1 MTIQLP
7 LHKTQRSLA
16 GEPSLLRSHA
26 EEPRTSTEGH
36 PASGTPSADP
46 SRAGVGLLGAGAE
59 RGGIVGERTDRLGAR
74 SLRVGDLAKR
84 TGKTVRALHLY
95 EEHGLLTPAQR
106 SSGGY
111 RLYSRD
117 AEVRVRWI
125 EKLQQMGFSLT
136 DIKQIVQDVE
146 HSKNAPDAMQRV
158 QDLFREKLDDTREQ
172 LRRLRALE
180 GELEAS
186 LTYLETCDGCQ
197 TEELLGACAEC
208 ARHDCGHKTPELV
221 LGFRVY

>member
-7 LHKTQRSLA
+7 LHKKQLA
-16 GEPSLLRSHA
+16 LAA
-26 EEPRTSTEGH
+26 ETPPQAPVDGH
-36 PASGTPSADP
+36 GVRDASG
-46 SRAGVGLLGAGAE
+46 LGASASDPTRGASE
-59 RGGIVGERTDRLGAR
+59 RLGAR
-74 SLRVGDLAKR
+74 ALRVGDLAKR

-95 EEHGLLTPAQR
+95 EEHGLLTPTQR
-106 SSGGY
+106 SNGGY

-158 QDLFREKLDDTREQ
+158 QDLFREKLADTREQ
-172 LRRLRALE
+172 LRRLTALE

-186 LTYLETCDGCQ
+186 LTYLETCDGCE
-197 TEELLGACAEC
+197 TEELLGACAVC
-208 ARHDCGHKTPELV
+208 ARHDCGHKAPELV

>member
-1 MTIQLP
+1 MTIQIP
-7 LHKTQRSLA
+7 LHKRQLA
-16 GEPSLLRSHA
+16 VSSEQKLGATDARAVAGSARGTTSLL
-26 EEPRTSTEGH
+26 G
-36 PASGTPSADP
+36 GTPVGAP
-46 SRAGVGLLGAGAE
+46 TAGPE
-59 RGGIVGERTDRLGAR
+59 RSDRLGAR
-74 SLRVGDLAKR
+74 ALRVGDLAKR

-136 DIKQIVQDVE
+136 DIKQIVHDVE
-146 HSKNAPDAMQRV
+146 QSKNAPDAMQRV
-158 QDLFREKLDDTREQ
+158 QDLYREKLEDTREQ
-172 LRRLRALE
+172 LRRLSALAS
-180 GELEAS
+180 ELEAS
-186 LTYLETCDGCQ
+186 LTYLETCDGCE
-197 TEELLGACAEC
+197 TEELLGACGEC

-221 LGFRVY
+221 LGFRVL

>member
-1 MTIQLP
+1 MPIQLP
-7 LHKTQRSLA
+7 IVKNR
-16 GEPSLLRSHA
+16 GSLLPPHRQG
-26 EEPRTSTEGH
+26 EQGH
-36 PASGTPSADP
+36 QGKGGKLL
-46 SRAGVGLLGAGAE
+46 SRPLK
-59 RGGIVGERTDRLGAR
+59 VGELARL
-74 SLRVGDLAKR
+74 S
-84 TGKTVRALHLY
+84 GKTVRALHLY

-172 LRRLRALE
+172 LRRLRSLE

>member
-1 MTIQLP
+1 MTVQLP
-7 LHKTQRSLA
+7 LHKTQRA
-16 GEPSLLRSHA
+16 VAMDPSL
-26 EEPRTSTEGH
+26 EGH
-36 PASGTPSADP
+36 GASGTPVSESGRVGA
-46 SRAGVGLLGAGAE
+46 GLLSSDRLGGGA
-59 RGGIVGERTDRLGAR
+59 ERTDRLGAR

-146 HSKNAPDAMQRV
+146 RSKNAPDAMQRV

-172 LRRLRALE
+172 LRRLSALE
-180 GELEAS
+180 NELEAS

-197 TEELLGACAEC
+197 TDALLVACSEC

>member
-7 LHKTQRSLA
+7 LHKKQLVVSPEHAAQARSA
-16 GEPSLLRSHA
+16 ASDERPS
-26 EEPRTSTEGH
+26 T
-36 PASGTPSADP
+36 
-46 SRAGVGLLGAGAE
+46 LLGGPRVGGTE
-59 RGGIVGERTDRLGAR
+59 RSDRLGAR
-74 SLRVGDLAKR
+74 TLRVGDLAKR

-146 HSKNAPDAMQRV
+146 RSKSAPDAMQRV
-158 QDLFREKLDDTREQ
+158 QDLYREKLEDTREQ
-172 LRRLRALE
+172 LRRLTALE
-180 GELEAS
+180 SELEAS
-186 LTYLETCDGCQ
+186 LTYLETCDGCE

-221 LGFRVY
+221 LGFRVL